1 MKMHALA
8 AALGLALATT
18 AQALPTDKSSLS
30 MEVIGQYRTGV
41 FDDGAAEIVAHDA
54 LNQRIFVI
62 NAGAATV
69 DVLDINDPQNPQKI
83 GEIDVTSLGDGVNS
97 VAVNK
102 YIVAVAIESDPSQ
115 EPGNVAFYD
124 ATDLSYIN
132 HVEVGAL
139 PDMVTFTPNG
149 RYVLVANEGEPDDDY
164 KVDPEGSVSIIDLRH
179 GPMHASVRTADFSV
193 YDGMEDELR
202 AQGIRIFGPGASAS
216 QDLEPEYITV
226 SRDSRFAWVSL
237 QEANALAVIN
247 IREAKVTN
255 ILPLGTKDHSLPG
268 NELDASNEDG
278 PTNDGEINIT
288 NWPVQGMYLPDAIA
302 SYSYGGK
309 TYIVTANEGDSRDYD
324 GYSEEERVKDLVLDS
339 VEFPNAAELQKDE
352 NLGRLKTTIANGDT
366 DGDGEHEVIYGYGAR
381 SFSIWSAGGQL
392 VYDSGAD
399 FENITANELP
409 DDFNSTNDENDSFDN
424 RSDDKGPEPEGI
436 ALGKVGSRTIAFIG
450 LERVGG
456 IMAYDIS
463 NPNDVQF
470 LDYINYRDFSV
481 DATIDDPNS
490 TDPDDVLTNPL
501 VGDLAPEGLVFIPAS
516 KSPNGKPLLI
526 VGNEVSGT
534 TTIFEVDVEI
544 PRKDRF
550 RH

>member
-18 AQALPTDKSSLS
+18 AQALPTEKSSLS
-30 MEVIGQYRTGV
+30 MEVIGQYQTGV

-69 DVLDINDPQNPQKI
+69 DVLDINDPENPQKI

-102 YIVAVAIESDPSQ
+102 HIVAVAIESDPRQ
-115 EPGNVAFYD
+115 DPGKVALFD

-139 PDMVTFTPNG
+139 PDMVTFTPDG

-164 KVDPEGSVSIIDLRH
+164 LVDPEGSVSIIDLRY
-179 GPMHASVRTADFSV
+179 GPMHASVRTADFSE
-193 YDGMEDELR
+193 YDGMEDTLR

-226 SRDSRFAWVSL
+226 ARNSRHAWVSL
-237 QEANALAVIN
+237 QEANALAVID
-247 IREAKVTN
+247 IRKAKITD

-268 NELDASNEDG
+268 NKLDASNEDG
-278 PTNDGEINIT
+278 PTNDGVINIT

-302 SYSYGGK
+302 SYSYRGK
-309 TYIVTANEGDSRDYD
+309 TYVVTANEGDSRDYD
-324 GYSEEERVKDLVLDS
+324 GYSEEVRVKDIVLDP
-339 VEFPNAAELQKDE
+339 VVFPNAAELQQDE
-352 NLGRLKTTIANGDT
+352 NLGRLKTTIANGDI

-381 SFSIWSAGGQL
+381 SFSIWTGNGEL

-399 FENITANELP
+399 FENITANQLP
-409 DDFNSTNDENDSFDN
+409 DDFNSTNDENGSFDD

-436 ALGKVGSRTIAFIG
+436 ALGKIGGRTIAFIG

-463 NPNDVQF
+463 NPNEVQF
-470 LDYINYRDFSV
+470 LDYINYRNFSV

-501 VGDLAPEGLVFIPAS
+501 VGDLAPEGLVFIRAS
-516 KSPNGKPLLI
+516 KSPNGKPLLV

-534 TTIFEVDVEI
+534 TTIFEIDVET
-544 PRKDRF
+544 PRKGEF